1 LEKDKIEAIL
11 MGILLGMS
19 NTETNQEVFSLNY
32 IFTKGYFTGNKSFIS
47 LFIIYVP
54 FIRWRQNPQ
63 LHVEFISAFMQP
75 SEQINKN
82 PISLVH
88 DGHNK
93 AAVLAPE
100 PVRVDFLPKSESPLF
115 GKRHR
120 DFSACYRNLEHTG

>member
-1 LEKDKIEAIL
+1 

-32 IFTKGYFTGNKSFIS
+32 IFTKGYFIGNKSFIS
-47 LFIIYVP
+47 LFVIYVP

-82 PISLVH
+82 TISLVH
-88 DGHNK
+88 DGYNK
-93 AAVLAPE
+93 VVVLTPE
-100 PVRVDFLPKSESPLF
+100 PLCVDFLLKSESSLF

-120 DFSACYRNLEHTG
+120 DFSPSDRNMEYIGERRFGT